1 MIDHFGICTCNCL
14 HHVFCILFAAFPI
27 LVYGPSVC
35 HCHLLKVGQM
45 PTSNPIENPAG
56 TLLFLCVTFAKYS
69 VYTLVN
75 CKNLT

>member
-1 MIDHFGICTCNCL
+1 
-14 HHVFCILFAAFPI
+14 
-27 LVYGPSVC
+27 
-35 HCHLLKVGQM
+35 M